1 MIDKI
6 LQRISDAMAKIITVL
21 AALVAS
27 IGVLLAARAAR
38 AAPISGTEASNIGP
52 GVEGIGIVPL
62 GSSGSRGLTNNN
74 PFNIKFRA
82 SIQWQGQIGTDGEF
96 VVFRTSLFGIRAGMI
111 NIHTKMTRD
120 GLNTVRKIMN
130 RLSPLVENP
139 NIEAFIIFVSQ
150 RMSVAPDQPITWRP
164 HIIAM
169 SKAIIFFE
177 NGQQPF
183 SNDELNDALVA
194 TGRV

>member
-1 MIDKI
+1 
-6 LQRISDAMAKIITVL
+6 MAKFWIAL
-21 AALVAS
+21 AALLAS
-27 IGVLLAARAAR
+27 IGVLLTSKAARGATVD
-38 AAPISGTEASNIGP
+38 APNIGP
-52 GVEGIGIVPL
+52 GAEGIGVVPL
-62 GSSGSRGLTNNN
+62 GSSGSLGLSNNN

-82 SIQWQGQIGTDGEF
+82 SIQWEGQTGTDGTF
-96 VVFRTSLFGIRAGMI
+96 VIFRTAHFGIRAGMI

-130 RLSPLVENP
+130 RLSPFVENP
-139 NIEAFIIFVSQ
+139 NIEAFIQFVAG
-150 RMSVAPDQPITWRP
+150 RLNVAADQPITWRP
-164 HIIAM
+164 YIIDM

-183 SNDELNDALVA
+183 SDDQLNDALVA